1 MLRLLA
7 RQSTRQIKRCKALP
21 SVAIRRKHIPS
32 IPKTPAIQSSS
43 QGKSNGFDS
52 TIVLNTEQR
61 LMELPKISLGD
72 YVEAFRNGQY
82 SGMVVGQ
89 KGTSGGLQQL
99 TLLLRNGKTT
109 IVRSDSVAFCFKGF
123 AASQQVSQTVTE
135 PTNWKDVDA
144 NGLLQNIPSAYSRA
158 IQHYQRTLTMSKGA
172 SHQGLTQLHKLFSK
186 VDTQTEA
193 SLDQLATAAF
203 KSPNKPTE
211 LQRHVTFLH
220 LVSDNIH
227 FIPSRD
233 VLGSNNWTLRSETEC
248 DRLTRIIDS
257 IRSRDAS
264 YTGFL
269 SRIKTLVTFY
279 QTHADPVLGTF
290 SRTALELAPAVT
302 STLTESD
309 KEFVNFILDWVKSPK
324 VIVDSPYEVFVPNI
338 LKALKCYD
346 QLFYDRP
353 LAIQFLKE
361 VGMFTPWDNVGLL
374 EDAKKAEEFFWS
386 KQSQESN
393 EKMEAYT
400 TAFLTD
406 HNMGTQDRYASIRH
420 DFGNLAVY
428 TIDDPSAKEIDD
440 GISIEHVPGDNS
452 AWLHM
457 HIADPT
463 TYIQP
468 TDELAHLTQ
477 QKAQTLYLPERH
489 FPMLPEE
496 LSSKK
501 FSLGSTA
508 HTNKNGS
515 QYALTFSTRIDM
527 KGNLLDYKV
536 RPSLVK
542 NVIKVYYDDL
552 DDMLKPAAT
561 ITYDPLVDLTKSFS
575 HPSSDAFAFKDNQEQ
590 TRKPTV
596 PENAKKDLFDIF
608 QMAQKHSVNRVANG
622 AINFTKPSPVI
633 EILPQPLDLPRI
645 QFKSPIYASHLPAV
659 RVTLD
664 KSAFSPAR
672 KMVAETM
679 IIGGRIASQFAHA
692 HNIPL
697 PFRVQVWNPDASNAQ
712 CRLREE
718 LLASRDPISGM
729 IGTQDMAKYMSI
741 LPPSTVTTQSNQPH
755 VIMGI
760 QDGYTRATS
769 PLRRYMDMVVHWQ
782 LKSHLLGEPLPF
794 SSSHLQA
801 LSSRIM
807 NREKQLSLLQQR
819 GIQFW
824 VLSLLDRMRVDG
836 FTDRMEWNC
845 IVNMPNRNAS
855 TELGGTMDVATGTLL
870 ELGIRGRID
879 RLERNL
885 EVGEVVKVRISSL
898 EPVSGRI
905 NFEMI

>member
-7 RQSTRQIKRCKALP
+7 RQGTRQITRCKALRP
-21 SVAIRRKHIPS
+21 IAIRHKHIPS
-32 IPKTPAIQSSS
+32 VPKTPAIQINN
-43 QGKSNGFDS
+43 QGKSNGFDP
-52 TIVLNTEQR
+52 IVLNTER
-61 LMELPKISLGD
+61 LVELPKIDLGD
-72 YVEAFRNGQY
+72 YVEAFRNGQF

-109 IVRSDSVAFCFKGF
+109 IIRSDSVAYCLKGF
-123 AASQQVSQTVTE
+123 ASSQQVSQTVTE

-144 NGLLQNIPSAYSRA
+144 DGLLQNIPSAYSRA

-172 SHQGLTQLHKLFSK
+172 SHQGLTQLYRQFSK
-186 VDTQTEA
+186 SDTQTEV
-193 SLDQLATAAF
+193 SLDQLAAAAF
-203 KSPNKPTE
+203 KSDTPTE

-227 FIPSRD
+227 FIPTRD
-233 VLGSNNWTLRSETEC
+233 VRGSNNWMLRSEIEC
-248 DRLTRIIDS
+248 ERLTRIIDS
-257 IRSRDAS
+257 IRGRDAS

-269 SRIKTLVTFY
+269 SRMKTLVTFY

-290 SRTALELAPAVT
+290 SRTAIELAPSVT
-302 STLTESD
+302 NALTESD
-309 KEFVNFILDWVKSPK
+309 KEYINFILDWIKSPK
-324 VIVDSPYEVFVPNI
+324 VIVDSPYEVFVPNM
-338 LKALKCYD
+338 LKAFKCYD
-346 QLFYDRP
+346 QLFYDRH
-353 LAIQFLKE
+353 LAIRFLKE
-361 VGMFTPWDNVGLL
+361 VGMFKPWDNVGLL

-386 KQSQESN
+386 KQSQESDK
-393 EKMEAYT
+393 KMKAYT
-400 TAFLTD
+400 AAFLSD
-406 HNMGTQDRYASIRH
+406 QNMGAQDRYASIRH
-420 DFGNLAVY
+420 DFGDLAVY

-440 GISIEHVPGDNS
+440 GVSIEHIPGDKS

-468 TDELAHLTQ
+468 TDELARLTQ

-508 HTNKNGS
+508 HTNKDGS

-552 DDMLKPAAT
+552 DDMLKPAAA

-575 HPSSDAFAFKDNQEQ
+575 HPSSDAFALKDSEKQ
-590 TRKPTV
+590 TRKSTV

-608 QMAQKHSVNRVANG
+608 QMAQKHSVNRVTNG
-622 AINFTKPSPVI
+622 AINFTKPSLVI
-633 EILPQPLDLPRI
+633 EILPEPLDLPQI
-645 QFKSPIYASHLPAV
+645 QFTSPNYVSHLPAV

-697 PFRVQVWNPDASNAQ
+697 PFRAQAWNPDATNAQ

-718 LLASRDPISGM
+718 LLASRDPISGVV
-729 IGTQDMAKYMSI
+729 GTQDMAKYMSI
-741 LPPSTVTTQSNQPH
+741 LPPSTVTTKSNQPH

-760 QDGYTRATS
+760 SDGYTRATS

-782 LKSHLLGEPLPF
+782 LKSHLLGEQLPF
-794 SSSHLQA
+794 SSTRLQA
-801 LSSRIM
+801 LSSSIL

-845 IVNMPNRNAS
+845 IVNMPNRNAL

-898 EPVSGRI
+898 EPVTGRI
-905 NFEMI
+905 NFELI